1 MTPIKSI
8 ADLIPDVRNARRHN
22 PRNVGMIVSAL
33 HEVGAAR
40 SGVIDEDGNILAGNG
55 TAEALAQAGIER
67 VKVVDAKG
75 DEWVVV
81 RRTGLSAEQKRKLSL
96 YDNRTAE
103 LADWDADE
111 LLRSVGD
118 GLDLSALFFDWEIEK
133 MGKAGENGDEWKGMP
148 EFENEK
154 KLDAEVKSITVHF
167 LSVKDKIE
175 FGKKIG
181 QGITEDTRGI
191 NYPFVED
198 INGKAYVAK
207 DES

>member
-8 ADLIPDVRNARRHN
+8 ADLIPDARNTRRHN

-81 RRTGLSAEQKRKLSL
+81 RRTGLSAEQKRKLSF

-111 LLRSVGD
+111 LLRSVGEGLDLSGLWTAEELKALTAGNPEGREYDETVGD
-118 GLDLSALFFDWEIEK
+118 GLDLKARFTVICPQEIAPKVLAVIERLK
-133 MGKAGENGDEWKGMP
+133 LEIPELTFKQDEM
-148 EFENEK
+148 
-154 KLDAEVKSITVHF
+154 V
-167 LSVKDKIE
+167 
-175 FGKKIG
+175 
-181 QGITEDTRGI
+181 
-191 NYPFVED
+191 
-198 INGKAYVAK
+198 
-207 DES
+207 